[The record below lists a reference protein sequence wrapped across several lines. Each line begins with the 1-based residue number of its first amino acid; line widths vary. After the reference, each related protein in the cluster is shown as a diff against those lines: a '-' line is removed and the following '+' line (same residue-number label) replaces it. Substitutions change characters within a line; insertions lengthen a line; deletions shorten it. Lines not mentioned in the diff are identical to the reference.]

1 MPMRSLVV
9 LLAALVLAACEPAPD
24 AETAEAPV
32 TDLVIEDAW
41 ARPADTSGVD
51 RSAAYFTLR
60 NGRAEPARLVSA
72 RTDVARV
79 AEIHLSFEEN
89 GVMRMRPVMDGVE
102 VAPGEAVAF
111 EPGGYHIMLID
122 LQRPLAPG
130 DRFPLSLTFDG
141 ADERTVEAEVRA
153 L

>member
-1 MPMRSLVV
+1 MPMRALLV
-9 LLAALVLAACEPAPD
+9 LFAALALAACEPAPD

-32 TDLVIEDAW
+32 TDLAIEDAW

-60 NGRAEPARLVSA
+60 NGTAEPVRLVGA
-72 RTDVARV
+72 RADVARV
-79 AEIHLSFEEN
+79 AEIHQSFEED
-89 GVMRMRPVMDGVE
+89 GVMRMRPVVDGVE

-122 LQRPLAPG
+122 LQRPLVEG
-130 DRFPLSLTFDG
+130 DRFPMTLTFDG
-141 ADERTVEAEVRA
+141 ADEQTVEAEVRA
-153 L
+153 P

>member
-1 MPMRSLVV
+1 MPMRAL
-9 LLAALVLAACEPAPD
+9 LVLFAAIALGACEPTP
-24 AETAEAPV
+24 EPAEAPV
-32 TDLVIEDAW
+32 TDLVVEYAW

-60 NGRAEPARLVSA
+60 NGPAEPARLVSA
-72 RTDVARV
+72 RTDVTRV

-89 GVMRMRPVMDGVE
+89 GVMRMRPVVDGVE
-102 VAPGEAVAF
+102 VAPGETVAF

-130 DRFPLSLTFDG
+130 DRFPLTLVFDG
-141 ADERTVEAEVRA
+141 ADEREVEVEVRA
-153 L
+153 P